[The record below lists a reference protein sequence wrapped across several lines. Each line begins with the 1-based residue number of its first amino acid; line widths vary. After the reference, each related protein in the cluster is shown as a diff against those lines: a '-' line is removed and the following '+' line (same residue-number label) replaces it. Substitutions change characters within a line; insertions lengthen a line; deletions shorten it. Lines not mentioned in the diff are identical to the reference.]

1 MVAPSVRS
9 RRPLP
14 AADLPETARRS
25 GSSGVV
31 RHRDQAAIL
40 PVRIQGTGG
49 AMPVNP
55 TRGERFIVG
64 LRELA
69 GAFGDPGTLLS
80 LMLGGIA
87 VAGLSP
93 TPVLLGFAGLY
104 VANALHY
111 RLPVP
116 VKPGTEAH
124 TSEPQ

>member
-64 LRELA
+64 LRELG
-69 GAFGDPGTLLS
+69 GAFGDLGKLLPCMIGA
-80 LMLGGIA
+80 LA
-87 VAGLSP
+87 AAGLAP
-93 TPVLLGFAGLY
+93 TPVLPGLAGE
-104 VANALHY
+104 
-111 RLPVP
+111 P
-116 VKPGTEAH
+116 
-124 TSEPQ
+124 TS